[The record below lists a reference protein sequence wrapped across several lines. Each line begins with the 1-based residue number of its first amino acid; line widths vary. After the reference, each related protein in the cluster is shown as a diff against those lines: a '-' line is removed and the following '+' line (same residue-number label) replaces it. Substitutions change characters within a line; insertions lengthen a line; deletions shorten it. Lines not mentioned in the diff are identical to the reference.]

1 MSVIGWSGCGRTVER
16 TSNWVMDRFRATEA
30 CIVPSAVFTRCH
42 DNAAQP
48 TGVDMPTRLPSL
60 FLSHGS
66 PMLAIQDSAGGRF
79 LDGLGG
85 QLPWPKAIL
94 VASAHFTADQAT
106 FGAHPQPPP

>member
-1 MSVIGWSGCGRTVER
+1 MSVIGWSGCGSTVER
-16 TSNWVMDRFRATEA
+16 ESNWVMDRFRATEA

-79 LDGLGG
+79 LRGFGG
-85 QLPWPKAIL
+85 QTSWPKAIPG
-94 VASAHFTADQAT
+94 ASAPSTPD
-106 FGAHPQPPP
+106 PQT